1 MIRVA
6 GLTKLYRV
14 PQRAPGLKG
23 AWKSLFH
30 RETKEVRAVDG
41 VDFEIQPGERVGF
54 LGPNGAGKTTT
65 LKMLA
70 GLLVP
75 TSGHIE
81 VLGRVP
87 QRREVALLKQITL
100 VMGQKQQLL
109 WDLPPRDTFDMNRA
123 LYEIPRSEFAE
134 TLEELTRLLELGP
147 LLTRPTRNLSLG
159 ERMKCELAA
168 ALLHRPRILFLDEPT
183 IGLDVVMQL
192 QVRRFI
198 ADWNARF
205 QSTVLLT
212 SHYMDDVQALC
223 PRVIVIAQGKL
234 HYDGTLAGLVEA
246 HQPLRR
252 VRLRPPSDFVG
263 LLPDAFRPRS
273 VGDAEG
279 DAAFVADVPPRE
291 VGALLQAA
299 LAVCPEADLRIE
311 EPPLE
316 EVFARFFGATSA
328 APVSVV
334 SSTASASPA
343 SPVSPVSPAGPVSP

>member
-1 MIRVA
+1 MPGAPLASPRSPVIRVA
-6 GLTKLYRV
+6 DLTKIYHV
-14 PQRAPGLKG
+14 PQRDPGLGG
-23 AWKSLFH
+23 AWRSLFH
-30 RETKEVRAVDG
+30 RVTKEVRAVDG
-41 VDFEIQPGERVGF
+41 VSFEIQPGERVGF

-75 TSGHIE
+75 TRGEVTVNGHTPR
-81 VLGRVP
+81 L
-87 QRREVALLKQITL
+87 REVALLKQITL

-109 WDLPPRDTFDMNRA
+109 WDLPPRDTFEMNRA
-123 LYEIPRSEFAE
+123 LYEIPPREFAE
-134 TLEELTRLLELGP
+134 TVEELTRLLELGP

-168 ALLHRPRILFLDEPT
+168 ALLHRPRVLFLDEPT

-192 QVRRFI
+192 QVRQFV
-198 ADWNARF
+198 AAWNARF

-223 PRVIVIAQGKL
+223 PRVIVIAQGTL
-234 HYDGTLAGLVEA
+234 RYDGTLAGLVER

-252 VRLRPPSDFVG
+252 IRLRPPTGYTGG
-263 LLPDAFRPRS
+263 LPEAFRRPAE
-273 VGDAEG
+273 VEGGPPGGD
-279 DAAFVADVPPRE
+279 DALVADVPPRE

-299 LAVCPEADLRIE
+299 LALCPEADLRIE

-316 EVFARFFGATSA
+316 EVFARFFGAETR
-328 APVSVV
+328 P
-334 SSTASASPA
+334 
-343 SPVSPVSPAGPVSP
+343 